1 MSKQGRAPLTPLLRR
16 CKALFDLIKRTTDEY
31 LVFVDIE
38 TRTALLSPNL
48 VRDFGLPAEV
58 VADFGAA
65 WTPLVHPE
73 ERDQL
78 AASLSAI
85 MDRLNVFE
93 HAMEYRVRERRG
105 V

>member
-1 MSKQGRAPLTPLLRR
+1 MGKQGRAPLSPLLRR

-65 WTPLVHPE
+65 WTPLVHP
-73 ERDQL
+73 
-78 AASLSAI
+78 
-85 MDRLNVFE
+85 
-93 HAMEYRVRERRG
+93 
-105 V
+105 